1 MVGEPQDFPF
11 SAAASALR
19 ERIHGTVVVPG
30 DAEYDEARAVWNGM
44 IDRHPAAI
52 VRVADVADVVTAI
65 AFGREHALAI
75 AVRGGGHN
83 VAGNGTV
90 DDGLVIDLAALDTIE
105 VDRSLGTVR
114 VGAGATLG
122 GLDRATEP
130 LGLVVAG
137 GVVSTTGVGGLTL
150 GGGVGWLTRPH
161 GLTIDNL
168 VSADVVTASGEVVHA
183 SETENPDLLWGL
195 RGGGGNFGVVTSF
208 EFRSH
213 PLPAPLYAGAVIHTR
228 DQWTNALRFYAGWT
242 AELPD
247 EMTSI
252 ITFITPPDEMMP
264 PELHGQPVMIQ
275 GFMWAGVDREAGER
289 LVAPLAAFGPPAL
302 VAIEPVGWLD
312 WQSAFDAVVPKGTRA
327 YWKNCYF
334 DRLDEGA
341 IGTIVDIASRR
352 ASPIAGVDIHHMGGA
367 FGQVPEDATAFTNRG
382 AGFWLNMYA
391 MWHDPSGD
399 DVNRRWA
406 RDSWAAMQPH
416 AAEGMY
422 VNFMG
427 ADGGSAADIR
437 EAARAAYGDR
447 KLARL
452 IELKDRYDPDNVFRL
467 NHNIPPSG

>member
-1 MVGEPQDFPF
+1 MVGESGDATVI
-11 SAAASALR
+11 AAARALR

-30 DAEYDEARAVWNGM
+30 DAEYEDARTVWNGM

-52 VRVADVADVVTAI
+52 VRVANVADVVAAI
-65 AFGREHALAI
+65 AFGRAQALPI

-90 DDGLVIDLAALDTIE
+90 DGGLVIDLAALNTID
-105 VDRSLGTVR
+105 VDRSRGTVR
-114 VGAGATLG
+114 VGPGVTLG
-122 GLDRATEP
+122 DLDRATAP

-150 GGGVGWLTRPH
+150 GGGVGWLTRTH

-168 VSADVVTASGEVVHA
+168 ASADVVTANGELVHA
-183 SETENPDLLWGL
+183 GETENPELLWGL

-228 DQWTNALRFYAGWT
+228 DQWANALRFYAGW
-242 AELPD
+242 AADLPD
-247 EMTSI
+247 EMNSI
-252 ITFITPPDEMMP
+252 VTFITPPDEMMP
-264 PELHGQPVMIQ
+264 PELHGQPVMIE
-275 GFMWAGVDREAGER
+275 GFTWAGADREAGER
-289 LVAPLAAFGPPAL
+289 LVAPLAAFGPPAY
-302 VAIEPVGWLD
+302 VGIEPIDWLD
-312 WQSAFDAVVPKGTRA
+312 WQAAFDVVVPKGTRA

-341 IGTIVDIASRR
+341 IAAIVDLAGRR
-352 ASPIAGVDIHHMGGA
+352 TSPIAGVDIHHMGGA
-367 FGQVPEDATAFTNRG
+367 FGRVPEDATAFTNRG
-382 AGFWLNMYA
+382 AGFWLNLYA
-391 MWHDPSGD
+391 LWHDAAD
-399 DVNRRWA
+399 DDANRRWA
-406 RDSWAAMQPH
+406 RDSWTAMQPH

-427 ADGGSAADIR
+427 VEGGSAADIR
-437 EAARAAYGDR
+437 EAARSAYGDR

-452 IELKDRYDPDNVFRL
+452 TAIKDRYDPDNVFRL